1 MNNIRHSLQRLSL
14 NNKPFLNELIG
25 TLRRSIVSS
34 AKLCLDTSANI
45 EEEEDYEND
54 DKKKYKWL
62 DYNKTFFPIQSADE
76 ERRPAYVCHMKA
88 NLKYSPKKMW
98 YIASFVRGM
107 TVDEAVKQLSF
118 MHKKGSTFV
127 KETILEAQELAVL
140 NHNVEFKSN
149 LWVAESFCNK
159 GIVIK
164 GIRRHARARVGEIRY
179 MYVNYFVRLEEG
191 KPPKNYYLPVPLT
204 GEQHVEKWLKDM
216 RMRKIYNSL

>member
-1 MNNIRHSLQRLSL
+1 MNSIRHSLQRLSL

-34 AKLCLDTSANI
+34 SKLYSDNETFNT
-45 EEEEDYEND
+45 EDLQSD
-54 DKKKYKWL
+54 DEKKYSFL
-62 DYNKTFFPIQSADE
+62 DYNKTFFPIQSPDE

-88 NLKYSPKKMW
+88 NIKYSLKKMW

-118 MHKKGSTFV
+118 MHKKGAMIV

-140 NHNVEFKSN
+140 QHNVEFKSN
-149 LWVAESFCNK
+149 LWVAESFTTK
-159 GIVIK
+159 GIVVK
-164 GIRRHARARVGEIRY
+164 GIRRHARARIGEIRY
-179 MYVNYFVRLEEG
+179 MYVHYFVRLEEG
-191 KPPKNYYLPVPLT
+191 KPPKNYYLPVPKT
-204 GEQHVEKWLKDM
+204 GEQQIEKWLKEM